1 MEIPTPSRVPGT
13 RRNRCGWGFAWG
25 SLLLFLLWNALP
37 YYSLEYD
44 PTTEQEKWIRSGWIL
59 TEIWPDIVR
68 DVYHNLQ
75 TTPNFE
81 DCLSAMATL
90 ALFFLA
96 AIQFLLAP
104 LWRTISSSRLLRF
117 IPMGLCILG
126 FLVVVYFVID
136 DFKVRVSARD
146 YFQLFILGLIGLN
159 FLLSA
164 SALLFYHP
172 ETNPRS

>member
-1 MEIPTPSRVPGT
+1 
-13 RRNRCGWGFAWG
+13 
-25 SLLLFLLWNALP
+25 
-37 YYSLEYD
+37 
-44 PTTEQEKWIRSGWIL
+44 
-59 TEIWPDIVR
+59 
-68 DVYHNLQ
+68 
-75 TTPNFE
+75 
-81 DCLSAMATL
+81 MATL

-104 LWRTISSSRLLRF
+104 LWQTISSSRLLRF

-136 DFKVRVSARD
+136 DFKVRVSGRD

>member
-1 MEIPTPSRVPGT
+1 M
-13 RRNRCGWGFAWG
+13 
-25 SLLLFLLWNALP
+25 LFLLWNGLP

-104 LWRTISSSRLLRF
+104 LWQTISSSRLLRF

-126 FLVVVYFVID
+126 FLVVAYFVID
-136 DFKVRVSARD
+136 DFKVRVSASD

-159 FLLSA
+159 FFLSA